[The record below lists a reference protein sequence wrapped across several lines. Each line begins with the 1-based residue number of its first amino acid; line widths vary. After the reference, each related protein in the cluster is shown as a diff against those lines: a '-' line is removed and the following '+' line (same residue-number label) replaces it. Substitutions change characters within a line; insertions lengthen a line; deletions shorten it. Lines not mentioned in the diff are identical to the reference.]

1 MINKVFGIGLS
12 RTGTT
17 SLNTAL
23 CALGIK
29 SIHFPNDVQT
39 YHELM
44 EARYN
49 LTVLKTYQG
58 ITDTPVV
65 PIYPQLDKIYPGSKF
80 ILTIRDKESWL
91 NSVQR
96 HWEMSGWVRGNPGLY
111 TVTEYGY
118 WAFNRISVYGCVV
131 FDRDRFSCVYDM
143 HNRNVRQ
150 YFTDRR
156 QDLLVLNICGGDGW
170 GPLCKF
176 LDKPVPSVSFP
187 YDNGR
192 AEMTDFLTR

>member
-23 CALGIK
+23 CTLGIK

-44 EARYN
+44 EAKYD
-49 LTVLKTYQG
+49 LTVLKSYQG

-65 PIYPQLDKIYPGSKF
+65 PIYPQLDKAYPGSKF
-80 ILTIRDKESWL
+80 ILTVRDKEAWL
-91 NSVQR
+91 DSVER
-96 HWEMSGWVRGNPGLY
+96 HWAKSGWVRGNPGLY
-111 TVTEYGY
+111 TVTAYGY

-131 FDRDRFSCVYDM
+131 FDRARFSYVYDV
-143 HNRNVRQ
+143 HHRNVRH
-150 YFTDRR
+150 YFADRR
-156 QDLLVLNICGGDGW
+156 QDLLVLDICGGDGW

-176 LDKPVPSVSFP
+176 LDKRVPDVRFP
-187 YDNGR
+187 HDNGR
-192 AEMTDFLTR
+192 SEMTDFMTR